1 MLGALQRYDC
11 TNRSPAA
18 SHCKTRQDKVKVKVR
33 KADSH
38 SAIKPMHF
46 RTLGRYRNC
55 IIIIITRNIDAVTLQ
70 LRLEPGVDGLK
81 RLRLTPQLLSDWL
94 VDASH
99 FFPTAATRQFLWR
112 RLQHDWFQKFPTVI
126 PPDLRPFGS
135 SEKGGEATPLTK
147 SPAYATDF
155 ADFAVVWRM

>member
-81 RLRLTPQLLSDWL
+81 RLRLTPQLLSD
-94 VDASH
+94 
-99 FFPTAATRQFLWR
+99 
-112 RLQHDWFQKFPTVI
+112 
-126 PPDLRPFGS
+126 
-135 SEKGGEATPLTK
+135 
-147 SPAYATDF
+147 
-155 ADFAVVWRM
+155 